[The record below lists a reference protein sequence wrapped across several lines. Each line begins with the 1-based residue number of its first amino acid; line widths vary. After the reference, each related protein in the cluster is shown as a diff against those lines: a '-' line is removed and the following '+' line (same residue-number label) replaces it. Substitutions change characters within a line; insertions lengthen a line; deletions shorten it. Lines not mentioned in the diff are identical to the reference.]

1 MYGEIMFCSQFRDMS
16 RGGHVEP
23 MDEETKRLY
32 DLVHYSGITMD
43 PNLFVNITDLLKVGP
58 TF

>member
-1 MYGEIMFCSQFRDMS
+1 MS

-43 PNLFVNITDLLKVGP
+43 PNLFVNITDLLKVRP
-58 TF
+58 TFLPFVKLA

>member
-1 MYGEIMFCSQFRDMS
+1 MS
-16 RGGHVEP
+16 RGGHVDP

-43 PNLFVNITDLLKVGP
+43 PNLFVNITDLLKVGSFWKLIV
-58 TF
+58 TLV